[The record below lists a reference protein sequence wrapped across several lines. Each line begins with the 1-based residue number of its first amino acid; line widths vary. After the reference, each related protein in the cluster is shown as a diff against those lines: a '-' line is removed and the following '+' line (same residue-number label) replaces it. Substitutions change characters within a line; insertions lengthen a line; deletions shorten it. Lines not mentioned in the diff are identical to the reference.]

1 MPILVSSRSGWSS
14 APHRRHSSH
23 KADALSKEEKLD
35 YYQRLWA
42 R

>member
-1 MPILVSSRSGWSS
+1 MPILASSRSGWSS
-14 APHRRHSSH
+14 APRVDTSPYR
-23 KADALSKEEKLD
+23 AEALSKAEKLD

>member
-1 MPILVSSRSGWSS
+1 MAGVASHRVDTS
-14 APHRRHSSH
+14 AH
-23 KADALSKEEKLD
+23 KAEALSKEERVD

>member
-14 APHRRHSSH
+14 ASQLRHIPHS
-23 KADALSKEEKLD
+23 AEALSKEERVD